1 MTNRLFNTIIALA
14 IYVAG
19 MFILPLAI
27 VRLVKDPDDYWSW
40 VGLVVWIWLLLSTLV
55 TTFVTDPIVKAVKE
69 EK

>member
-1 MTNRLFNTIIALA
+1 
-14 IYVAG
+14 